1 MTSESRSHSSA
12 DEAIRSTLGDV
23 LVLPPSAGPD
33 APPAEFSKATRE
45 RLNYSF
51 TLSSPLDRL
60 SPKLGLHVAVARFV
74 WMMASNN
81 RLADIAFY
89 EPKVL
94 KYTDDQL
101 TVPGSDY
108 GMRLLQPEPGLN
120 QLAGA
125 IERLRQDPDTRRAAL
140 TIFQPADAVRES
152 NDIPCAFGMMLH
164 GREGRLDATML
175 MRSNNATTLLPFN
188 IFEFSLLM
196 ETIAVEAGLELGQFH
211 YFAGSMHVF
220 EREVERAK
228 GIVSAQPA
236 TIARM
241 QPMPTNARPLEQITI
256 LAQLEAELRHE
267 SAAINVGTAQE
278 WCDKFRDRLLPY
290 WAQFGYLLLSSIAAK
305 VDQRTLGVVAGQL
318 SSEFRAFAPK
328 LTAAAR
334 VPMGGD
340 SGLLGFESGSKVIQ
354 FQRPSAESERRFAQ
368 LAEDYEARKG
378 HIPAGKLLRA
388 RHAAFDRI
396 AARSDSLNTE
406 LFEKIIESVD

>member
-12 DEAIRSTLGDV
+12 QEAIRCTLGDV
-23 LVLPPSAGPD
+23 LALPPATGPD
-33 APPAEFSKATRE
+33 ASPEEFAKATRE

-51 TLSSPLDRL
+51 TLASPLDRL

-94 KYTDDQL
+94 RYTDDQL

-120 QLAGA
+120 QVAGA
-125 IERLRQDPDTRRAAL
+125 IERLRKDPDTRRAAL
-140 TIFQPADAVRES
+140 TIFQPADAVRTS

-196 ETIAVEAGLELGQFH
+196 ETIAVEAGLKLGQFH

-220 EREVERAK
+220 EREVARAQS
-228 GIVSAQPA
+228 IVSAQPA
-236 TIARM
+236 AIAKM
-241 QPMPTNARPLEQITI
+241 GSMPTTPRPLDQITV

-267 SAAINVGTAQE
+267 SAAINAGTAQE
-278 WCDKFRDRLLPY
+278 WCDKFRERLHPY

-305 VDQRTLGVVAGQL
+305 VDQSTLEVVVSQF
-318 SSEFRAFAPK
+318 SSELRPFAPE
-328 LTAAAR
+328 LNADTRA
-334 VPMGGD
+334 PTGDLGPLGGQTQ
-340 SGLLGFESGSKVIQ
+340 SNVLK

-368 LAEDYEARKG
+368 LAEEYEARKG
-378 HIPAGKLLRA
+378 SIPAGKLLRTRQA
-388 RHAAFDRI
+388 VFDRI
-396 AARSDSLNTE
+396 AARSDSLNAE
-406 LFEKIIESVD
+406 LFEKTIDSVD